1 MSAHYKVNTQV
12 VTGVPALM
20 IAERAKAMDLVV
32 VGSHSR
38 KGVER
43 FLLGSV
49 SHSVVHKVACSILV
63 VR

>member
-1 MSAHYKVNTQV
+1 
-12 VTGVPALM
+12 
-20 IAERAKAMDLVV
+20 MDLVV

-49 SHSVVHKVACSILV
+49 SHSVVHEVACSILV

>member
-1 MSAHYKVNTQV
+1 
-12 VTGVPALM
+12 
-20 IAERAKAMDLVV
+20 MDLVV

-49 SHSVVHKVACSILV
+49 SHSVVHRVACSILV